1 MADRNVAADDTF
13 AEFRKTMQET
23 MTDVGDI
30 SQLGNNFGGTPT
42 DMVEAC
48 NAKASVAFAVSM
60 PIALGYNNGR

>member
-13 AEFRKTMQET
+13 SEFRKTMQET

-60 PIALGYNNGR
+60 PIALG

>member
-30 SQLGNNFGGTPT
+30 SQLVIPLVGLLLIWSKPAIKRHQSLLQFL
-42 DMVEAC
+42 C
-48 NAKASVAFAVSM
+48 RW
-60 PIALGYNNGR
+60 L

>member
-30 SQLGNNFGGTPT
+30 SQLGNSFGGTPT

-48 NAKASVAFAVSM
+48 NAKASVAFAISM
-60 PIALGYNNGR
+60 PVALG